1 MPTKRKRPESRS
13 AQTRNALLSAFRD
26 LILDKPYGELTV
38 ADIVGRARVGRSTF
52 YEHFRGKDG
61 LLAASIAGPFSALAD
76 TVGVNDNVPQL
87 VELLE
92 HFWGQRQLAREVLV
106 GAIRDKSVRVLVS
119 LIERRLRIDLNGRRA
134 ALILPMRLV
143 AVQAAEMLLGPIVAW
158 LIGES
163 RCSTTTLA
171 LALRRSSMCYLAGMK
186 SPIAS
191 RS

>member
-92 HFWGQRQLAREVLV
+92 HFWGQRQLARELLV
-106 GAIRDKSVRVLVS
+106 GAIRDK
-119 LIERRLRIDLNGRRA
+119 
-134 ALILPMRLV
+134 
-143 AVQAAEMLLGPIVAW
+143 
-158 LIGES
+158 
-163 RCSTTTLA
+163 
-171 LALRRSSMCYLAGMK
+171 
-186 SPIAS
+186 
-191 RS
+191 

>member
-119 LIERRLRIDLNGRRA
+119 LIERRLRIDLNGRGA